1 MSGGPRV
8 SIVVP
13 NYNGRDLML
22 RNAPTWVAAAR
33 AHGRA
38 EVVVVDDGS
47 TDDSVEV
54 LRGLEGVR
62 TVVHPQNRG
71 FGGACLT
78 GAQSAAAPIA
88 VLLNSDVHVEPDFLG
103 PLVAPFAR
111 DPRVFSVSPLIL
123 DRFGRPGKVT
133 VNLPRVR
140 RGELRWD
147 GVDPEDLLAL
157 SRLPLDVPLEIPSLF
172 GLGGAVALDRA
183 RFLALGGFDPL
194 YRPFYHEDV
203 DLGLMAWRRGWRV
216 LVEPRSRVTHEDGG
230 TIGRHHAP
238 MKVKVARR
246 RHRLL
251 CGWKHAEGEWRSA
264 QTHGLVVRAL
274 TRWLKLDVRFY
285 RALLAAL
292 ARRAEA
298 RAAREREEREAVRPL
313 LDVFPEICAAWPP
326 PALTEAKA
334 RA

>member
-1 MSGGPRV
+1 MSAPV

-13 NYNGRDLML
+13 NYNGRELML
-22 RNAPTWVAAAR
+22 KNAPTWVAAAR
-33 AHGRA
+33 AYGPA

-47 TDDSVEV
+47 KDDSVDV
-54 LRGLEGVR
+54 LRGLDGVR
-62 TVVHPQNRG
+62 RVVHPENRG
-71 FGGACLT
+71 FGAACLT
-78 GAQSAAAPIA
+78 GAQEAAHPIV
-88 VLLNSDVHVEPDFLG
+88 VLLNSDVHVEPDFLA

-133 VNLPRVR
+133 INLPRVR

-147 GVDPEDLLAL
+147 GADPDDLLAL
-157 SRLPLDVPLEIPSLF
+157 SRLPLETPLELPSLF

-251 CGWKHAEGEWRSA
+251 CGWKHAEGEWRAA
-264 QTHGLVVRAL
+264 QARGLVARAL
-274 TRWLKLDVRFY
+274 TRWLKLDLRFY

-292 ARRAEA
+292 GRRAEA
-298 RAAREREEREAVRPL
+298 RAARAREEREAVRSL
-313 LDVFPEICAAWPP
+313 LEVFPEICAAWPP
-326 PALTEAKA
+326 PALATA
-334 RA
+334 RAGRA